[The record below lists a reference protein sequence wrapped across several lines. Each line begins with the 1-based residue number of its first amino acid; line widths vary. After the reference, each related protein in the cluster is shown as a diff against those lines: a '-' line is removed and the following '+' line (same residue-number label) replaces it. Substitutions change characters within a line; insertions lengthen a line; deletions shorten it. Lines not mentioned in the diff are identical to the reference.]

1 MASSHESDM
10 CQERHF
16 SKSAMSMVQV
26 LCLYLLSYIVIE
38 RIELGFSDIVTSS
51 VLKTLPDMVEF
62 HEDILRE

>member
-1 MASSHESDM
+1 
-10 CQERHF
+10 
-16 SKSAMSMVQV
+16 MVQV